1 MSCSI
6 ISLFTYQKSFISFKI
21 LVFTCSELPFVFRHY
36 PIHIVLCMERVV
48 WRTASLI
55 DMHTYS
61 DSYSYLINISVC
73 FIIRCTCIISF
84 RFQYFPAS
92 CAERNLNP
100 IENGKKHLNS
110 RPHERMR
117 VLCAFWLSKMEKKK
131 SPRWISDFRVHV
143 TDSHMA
149 EKRIL
154 SNGLP
159 SDLISFPRRMAMG
172 SG

>member
-1 MSCSI
+1 M
-6 ISLFTYQKSFISFKI
+6 
-21 LVFTCSELPFVFRHY
+21 FTCSELPFVFRHY

-48 WRTASLI
+48 WRTASLV

-100 IENGKKHLNS
+100 IENGKNIWIPGLMNGCRS
-110 RPHERMR
+110 C
-117 VLCAFWLSKMEKKK
+117 VLSGSPRWKKKK

>member
-1 MSCSI
+1 M
-6 ISLFTYQKSFISFKI
+6 
-21 LVFTCSELPFVFRHY
+21 
-36 PIHIVLCMERVV
+36 
-48 WRTASLI
+48 
-55 DMHTYS
+55 
-61 DSYSYLINISVC
+61 C
-73 FIIRCTCIISF
+73 FLAL
-84 RFQYFPAS
+84 QD
-92 CAERNLNP
+92 
-100 IENGKKHLNS
+100 GK
-110 RPHERMR
+110 
-117 VLCAFWLSKMEKKK
+117 KKK

>member
-1 MSCSI
+1 M
-6 ISLFTYQKSFISFKI
+6 
-21 LVFTCSELPFVFRHY
+21 FTCSELPFVFRHY

-61 DSYSYLINISVC
+61 DSYSYLINIFVC
-73 FIIRCTCIISF
+73 FIIWCTCIISF

-100 IENGKKHLNS
+100 IENGKNIWIPGLMNGCGS
-110 RPHERMR
+110 C
-117 VLCAFWLSKMEKKK
+117 VLSGFPRWKKKK
-131 SPRWISDFRVHV
+131 SPRWMSDFRVHV

-172 SG
+172 SV

>member
-1 MSCSI
+1 
-6 ISLFTYQKSFISFKI
+6 
-21 LVFTCSELPFVFRHY
+21 
-36 PIHIVLCMERVV
+36 MEHVV

-73 FIIRCTCIISF
+73 FIIWCTCIISF

-100 IENGKKHLNS
+100 IENGKSIWIPGLMNGCGS
-110 RPHERMR
+110 C
-117 VLCAFWLSKMEKKK
+117 VLSGSPRWKKKK
-131 SPRWISDFRVHV
+131 SPRRMSDFRVHV

-154 SNGLP
+154 SCNGLRVA
-159 SDLISFPRRMAMG
+159 SLAVWIGTSSTNSKQFLYAVHWWIYLESNKFCRYEN
-172 SG
+172 